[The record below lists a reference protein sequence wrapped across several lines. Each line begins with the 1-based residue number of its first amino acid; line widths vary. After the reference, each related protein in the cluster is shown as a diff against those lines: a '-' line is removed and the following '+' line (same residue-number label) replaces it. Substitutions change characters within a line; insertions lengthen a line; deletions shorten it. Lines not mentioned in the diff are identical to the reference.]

1 MALHKS
7 PKLGRSLPQ
16 DLSEQDVDAL
26 IHAPDTSTALGL
38 RDRAMLEV
46 LYACGL
52 RVSELLNLK
61 LELINLKQ
69 GYLRIT
75 GKGNKE
81 RLVPLGQ
88 FATEWVERYLRE
100 SRPALYK
107 SATDYL
113 F

>member
-1 MALHKS
+1 
-7 PKLGRSLPQ
+7 
-16 DLSEQDVDAL
+16 
-26 IHAPDTSTALGL
+26 
-38 RDRAMLEV
+38 MLEV

-100 SRPALYK
+100 SLIGRIAPVSPQMVLCFIAERALGLLQQRITAYG
-107 SATDYL
+107 A
-113 F
+113 

>member
-1 MALHKS
+1 MF
-7 PKLGRSLPQ
+7 
-16 DLSEQDVDAL
+16 
-26 IHAPDTSTALGL
+26 
-38 RDRAMLEV
+38 EV

-52 RVSELLNLK
+52 RVSELLNLR

-88 FATEWVERYLRE
+88 YACDWVERYLNE
-100 SRPALYK
+100 ARPQLYK
-107 SATDYL
+107 VQLTIYFNPARWNYEPSEL
-113 F
+113 LVCH